1 MTSLS
6 NSPFKQWLS
15 NRASRKQL
23 WIACT
28 ASVAVLIAAYSFYGV
43 RVEASVDRGGMA
55 VRCGPD
61 APIMVVV
68 HNYTF
73 HRLAGARLTLEGW
86 RDGRSKDIL
95 THSRFYFDTVTG
107 PFRTSSQCLSDDAFA
122 IMREEAVIPVH
133 EETEEERH
141 ARIQKMVDNSR
152 EQDRLAK
159 KLADPKATEYD
170 KLDALDKAL
179 SLSNQTFHPN
189 QDAEMDSNEKGEN
202 VRFSTS
208 QMLAEINELKRVTS
222 GVTIV
227 VKEVEPEFY

>member
-6 NSPFKQWLS
+6 FKQWLS
-15 NRASRKQL
+15 NRTSRKQL
-23 WIACT
+23 WIVCT

-43 RVEASVDRGGMA
+43 RVEASVDRDGMA

-73 HRLAGARLTLEGW
+73 HRLAGVRLTLEGW

-95 THSRFYFDTVTG
+95 THSWFYFDTVTG

-122 IMREEAVIPVH
+122 IRREEAVTPAH

-141 ARIQKMVDNSR
+141 ARIQKMADNIN
-152 EQDRLAK
+152 EQDRLASIV
-159 KLADPKATEYD
+159 ADPKATEYD
-170 KLDALDKAL
+170 KLDAMDKQL
-179 SLSNQTFHPN
+179 SLSEDTYHPVRIGLHEKHE
-189 QDAEMDSNEKGEN
+189 DAH
-202 VRFSTS
+202 FSSS

>member
-1 MTSLS
+1 LTSLS
-6 NSPFKQWLS
+6 KLPFKQWLS
-15 NRASRKQL
+15 NRTSRKQL
-23 WIACT
+23 WVVCT

-43 RVEASVDRGGMA
+43 RVEASVDRNGLA
-55 VRCGPD
+55 VRCGLN

-95 THSRFYFDTVTG
+95 THSWFYFDTVTG

-122 IMREEAVIPVH
+122 IRREEAVTPAH

-141 ARIQKMVDNSR
+141 ARIQKMADNIN
-152 EQDRLAK
+152 EQDRLASIV
-159 KLADPKATEYD
+159 ADPKATEYD

-179 SLSNQTFHPN
+179 SLNNPIHVAKVSPN
-189 QDAEMDSNEKGEN
+189 KKEEN
-202 VRFSTS
+202 VRFSSS

-227 VKEVEPEFY
+227 VREVEPEFY